1 MTPVRVGL
9 IGARRARQGL
19 GPFVARELRAA
30 GAEVPCFLSTRA
42 ETREEAAAQLARGAG
57 VRARGYLRIDAML
70 EAERL
75 DALAICSP
83 HATHRV
89 HLDTA
94 LGAGLHVLCEK
105 PLLWGGTELSAHAAR
120 LAAGFETR
128 KLQLWEN
135 CQWPYALPAFERL
148 HPGSLATPPRRFAM
162 ELQPSGSGPE
172 MLADSLPHALSLLQR
187 LAPEGGAQLAD
198 VRFPAPASEAGP
210 ARVRFVYAA
219 GTTQVD
225 TEITLRPTLRHP
237 RQTRLEIDGHR
248 ARRLVS
254 RRDYRLAFEDAGR
267 QVELED
273 PLRLLVRD
281 FVRSVEADD
290 LRDSMHRH
298 REIVERMRLLEE
310 IASAYARAPSIGAQ
324 P

>member
-19 GPFVARELRAA
+19 GPFVARELCAA

-42 ETREEAAAQLARGAG
+42 ETREQAAAQLARGAG
-57 VRARGYLRIDAML
+57 VRARGYLRIEAML
-70 EAERL
+70 DAERL

-89 HLDTA
+89 HLETA

-105 PLLWGGTELSAHAAR
+105 PLLWDGAELSAHAAR
-120 LAAGFETR
+120 LAAGFEAR
-128 KLQLWEN
+128 GLQLWEN
-135 CQWPYALPAFERL
+135 CQWPYALSAFERL
-148 HPGSLATPPRRFAM
+148 HPGSLAAPPRRFAM

-187 LAPEGGAQLAD
+187 LTPGGGAKLAD

-210 ARVRFVYAA
+210 ARIRFVFAA
-219 GTTQVD
+219 GTARVD
-225 TEITLRPTLRHP
+225 TEITLRPTQGHP
-237 RQTRLEIDGHR
+237 RETRLEIDGYP

-254 RRDYRLAFEDAGR
+254 RRDYRLSFEDAGR

-281 FVRSVEADD
+281 FVRSIEANDVE
-290 LRDSMHRH
+290 DSARRH
-298 REIVERMRLLEE
+298 HEIVERMALLVE
-310 IASAYARAPSIGAQ
+310 IASAYARAPSAGPQ